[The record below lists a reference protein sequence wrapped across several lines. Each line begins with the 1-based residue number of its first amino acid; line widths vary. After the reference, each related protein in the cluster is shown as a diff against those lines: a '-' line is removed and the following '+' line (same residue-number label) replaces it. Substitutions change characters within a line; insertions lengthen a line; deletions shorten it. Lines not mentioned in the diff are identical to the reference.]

1 MSRESRPPDDTPP
14 TRSRLEEQ
22 LRALV
27 RQWRTDL
34 RKADA
39 RKRLRLVTQHADD
52 LEHVLD
58 TVRLSPEEA
67 DLYKVIVR

>member
-1 MSRESRPPDDTPP
+1 
-14 TRSRLEEQ
+14 
-22 LRALV
+22 
-27 RQWRTDL
+27 
-34 RKADA
+34 
-39 RKRLRLVTQHADD
+39 LVTQHADD